1 MEIFVYRILSNK
13 CLGRLFKNLGER
25 LFKQGIYSQI
35 QSTVDIALFFNIRQ
49 VIEKTTNLHY
59 NLCFIFDHIHSLLV
73 SSSSE
78 GKINGFTASLSS
90 TKIDSR
96 EISFCLPASQGCP
109 FLNSRE
115 SHPPYYHLQDS
126 NHNTSTILCFP
137 WTVETRGQVSIQL
150 FFSWKGIH
158 ISTFS

>member
-59 NLCFIFDHIHSLLV
+59 NLCFIFDHIHFNDFMFSL
-73 SSSSE
+73 
-78 GKINGFTASLSS
+78 
-90 TKIDSR
+90 DS
-96 EISFCLPASQGCP
+96 
-109 FLNSRE
+109 
-115 SHPPYYHLQDS
+115 
-126 NHNTSTILCFP
+126 
-137 WTVETRGQVSIQL
+137 
-150 FFSWKGIH
+150 
-158 ISTFS
+158 